1 MAKWPFNEPQYI
13 ILNLAIGGDWGG
25 IQGID
30 PTVFPMRM
38 LVDYV
43 RVYERSENSND
54 VDITFQVDMK
64 NETVSGTGV
73 WLSGG
78 NISSGS
84 PGGIQMVPLENTNI
98 WQTTLTLPP
107 NSSYTYKFRNGYFP
121 GSWSGGWE
129 VISSDCGVGQYNDRA
144 LEIGEVD
151 SLLTAVCF
159 GECAE
164 CE

>member
-54 VDITFQVDMK
+54 VNITFQVDMK

-84 PGGIQMVPLENTNI
+84 PGGIQMFPLENTNI

-121 GSWSGGWE
+121 ESWSGGWE

-144 LEIGEVD
+144 LEIGEAD

>member
-1 MAKWPFNEPQYI
+1 
-13 ILNLAIGGDWGG
+13 
-25 IQGID
+25 
-30 PTVFPMRM
+30 
-38 LVDYV
+38 
-43 RVYERSENSND
+43 
-54 VDITFQVDMK
+54 MK